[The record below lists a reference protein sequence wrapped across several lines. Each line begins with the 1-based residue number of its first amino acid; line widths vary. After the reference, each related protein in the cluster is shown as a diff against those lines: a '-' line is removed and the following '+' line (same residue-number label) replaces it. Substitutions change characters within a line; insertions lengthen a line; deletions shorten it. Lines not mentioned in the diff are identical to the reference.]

1 MGELNV
7 TSQTASRVSSHYSI
21 VNREDKIKP
30 KTINISKAMNGTY
43 FIINCLLKTLDKSSL

>member
-30 KTINISKAMNGTY
+30 KAINISKGIY
-43 FIINCLLKTLDKSSL
+43 LVINCLLKTLARSSL